1 MVNHTY
7 CRGWQDPARA
17 QAQATAQAII
27 AQGRQAA
34 RERQQNRSPSPEEE
48 PMNRYIHIIPRPAAQ
63 ADGQPASA
71 AMNPE
76 LQSTLERILETLK
89 SQNQRLIDLLG
100 AVNALTAAVLSIQAR
115 QEGGG

>member
-1 MVNHTY
+1 
-7 CRGWQDPARA
+7 
-17 QAQATAQAII
+17 
-27 AQGRQAA
+27 
-34 RERQQNRSPSPEEE
+34 
-48 PMNRYIHIIPRPAAQ
+48 MNRYIHIIPRPAAQ
-63 ADGQPASA
+63 ADGQSASA

-89 SQNQRLIDLLG
+89 SQNQLLIDLLG